1 MKWFLYFLLVV
12 MLILSDMTI
21 LDLMEERFGKPRA
34 VAQIVS
40 FLFDLIVY
48 VSYSQILHVL

>member
-21 LDLMEERFGKPRA
+21 LNLMEERFEKTRT

-48 VSYSQILHVL
+48 ASYSQILHVL